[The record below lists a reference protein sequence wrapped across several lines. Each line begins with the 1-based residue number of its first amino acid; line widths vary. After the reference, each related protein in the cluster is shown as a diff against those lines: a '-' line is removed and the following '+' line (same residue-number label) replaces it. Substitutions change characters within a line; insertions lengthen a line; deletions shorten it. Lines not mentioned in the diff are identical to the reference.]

1 MWFLREVGVRFSQS
15 FRTGKSRLMWI
26 RSQPLVVSIV
36 LSLCCVTGC
45 VGPQV
50 SALPEQLPN
59 PVFVP
64 ASDYNS
70 VWEVAIDVMHSL
82 QMPIERESKLDGIIE
97 TNYKVGAGILEPWH
111 KDAVSMADRL
121 EGSFQSIR
129 RRVVMSITPGQ
140 GGYFVGVEVLKELE
154 NPDKLIIN
162 SPGYST
168 FGENRPLQR
177 DLNVVIGAA
186 TPEGWIP
193 RGRDCGLEQ
202 SILARLQTAGTP
214 Q

>member
-1 MWFLREVGVRFSQS
+1 
-15 FRTGKSRLMWI
+15 MWI
-26 RSQPLVVSIV
+26 RSQPPTAILLVIA
-36 LSLCCVTGC
+36 LSLCSPAGC

-50 SALPEQLPN
+50 SALPEYLPN

-64 ASDYNS
+64 VSDYDV

-82 QMPIERESKLDGIIE
+82 QMPIDRESKLDGLIE

-129 RRVVMSITPGQ
+129 RRAVMSITSGQ
-140 GGYFVGVEVLKELE
+140 GGYFIGVEVLKELE

-162 SPGYST
+162 SPGYAT
-168 FGENRPLQR
+168 FAEGRPLQR
-177 DLNVVIGAA
+177 DLNVVIGPA

-193 RGRDCGLEQ
+193 QGRDPGLEQ
-202 SILARLQTAGTP
+202 SILARLQSAGTP
-214 Q
+214 L